1 MSENGGYSKF
11 DGEATEGRLVGKS
24 NFDGEATEGRLVGKS
39 NLFGESL
46 LRKSALTI
54 VSALMTNINQRGDRN
69 TQKYVDLGY
78 KLLDVNIRQIVFM
91 ERDVFDAHFR
101 VRYSHFHSVASTA
114 NFDLSTTTSPSTFV
128 YEGRAFEYVVY
139 GRITFVF
146 FEKTDMY
153 FHSIRD
159 SITEFKV
166 DTPHPTKDTLDYMF
180 VQCYKTEWVAMAIC
194 LDCSLKVAE
203 ERSRRRVVGDS
214 DIYVWM
220 DFGIR
225 HMYPSDIACDM
236 EIYELRD
243 RITTGNLEGKPAV
256 YAPSCWN
263 PKCIYYQDIYRQIHW
278 VFAGSVFGGNV
289 GVLLEFAKRT
299 KDKCLSI
306 IREKRRLM
314 WEVNVWYMVFLDCR
328 DMFEL
333 YHGDHNASI
342 LRGFG

>member
-24 NFDGEATEGRLVGKS
+24 K
-39 NLFGESL
+39 LFGDSI

-101 VRYSHFHSVASTA
+101 VRYLHFHSVDSTA
-114 NFDLSTTTSPSTFV
+114 NVDLSTTRPSTFV

-159 SITEFKV
+159 SITEFEV
-166 DTPHPTKDTLDYMF
+166 NTPHPSKDTLDYMF

-194 LDCSLKVAE
+194 LDGSLKVAE
-203 ERSRRRVVGDS
+203 ERSSRRRVVGDS

-236 EIYELRD
+236 EIYKLRD
-243 RITTGNLEGKPAV
+243 RITTGNLEGKNAV

-278 VFAGSVFGGNV
+278 VFAGSVFGGNA
-289 GVLLEFAKRT
+289 GVLIEFAKRT